1 MLARILRRLRCG
13 YSDAKGRLYVFGGQ
27 GLQEKGMLNSLL
39 PQYQPQIEAYQS
51 LLNLNLLELTSPT
64 CPPTLLNQT

>member
-1 MLARILRRLRCG
+1 MLPRILRRLRCR

-51 LLNLNLLELTSPT
+51 LLNLNLL
-64 CPPTLLNQT
+64 